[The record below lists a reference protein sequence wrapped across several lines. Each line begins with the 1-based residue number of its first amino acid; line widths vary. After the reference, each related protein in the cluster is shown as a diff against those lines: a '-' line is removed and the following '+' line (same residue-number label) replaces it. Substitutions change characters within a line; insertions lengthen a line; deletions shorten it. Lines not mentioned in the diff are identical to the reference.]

1 MLQVCFHF
9 NLYRYS
15 TASEAGQLQLN
26 VFEPLIIY
34 NLLQS
39 MVGTAHPWL

>member
-1 MLQVCFHF
+1 M
-9 NLYRYS
+9 
-15 TASEAGQLQLN
+15 ASEAGQLQLN

-39 MVGTAHPWL
+39 MDMLSRGMATLRSKCIEARVDR

>member
-1 MLQVCFHF
+1 M
-9 NLYRYS
+9 
-15 TASEAGQLQLN
+15 ASEAGQLQLN

-39 MVGTAHPWL
+39 MDMLGRGGETTVEQSIR